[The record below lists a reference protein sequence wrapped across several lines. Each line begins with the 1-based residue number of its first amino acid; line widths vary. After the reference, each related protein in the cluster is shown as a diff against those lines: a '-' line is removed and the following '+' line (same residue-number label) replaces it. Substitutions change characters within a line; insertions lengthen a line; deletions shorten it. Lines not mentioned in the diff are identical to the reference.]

1 LSGIEK
7 EKLIEFILNKIT
19 GHSKIAA
26 KINKKKKKKKKKTKK
41 NKKKKKKR

>member
-26 KINKKKKKKKKKTKK
+26 KKNKKKKKTKK
-41 NKKKKKKR
+41 KKQKNRR